1 MYQANSDSSCM
12 QKLCMLTKMATVCH
26 VCGAD
31 GGHFKLRCR
40 PHSTEPFFPFLEQQS
55 SSRGTL
61 VQEDGHISACRVCHA
76 FLNQQWLTFEKS
88 KTPISKRLYWLKRF
102 EPNGKRLSNFV
113 DHSGEDNEE
122 VGSEYSY
129 DSLPVVN
136 KSRSFSHVENGYPG
150 EELTQH
156 GSQYSGMDFDVKIPN
171 IVVCYCCA
179 ERIDGNACCI
189 VHTSHWSKS
198 EAPYFPCILTHPTPE
213 GAKPVDQLGRV
224 LMCEPCTLFLVRQW
238 QTFEGES
245 VPIHERRY
253 HLRPTVIPQLHS
265 SEREVTTQ
273 RACVLCF
280 EVPKNIDFRIIHSKA
295 RTPGEPFYPFLT
307 SVATFQ
313 GKQAFRKD
321 GTAQV
326 CGRCAKTL
334 DEQWNAHELAGT
346 PLERRVYQ
354 ITKCGQSPEDASVV
368 KYQGTETSRNTDSKH
383 EVCYLCG
390 SLSPLVGIQWVHCGE
405 KDNIGCSTEMSF
417 PFIRQWPKPHNAKTI
432 TDDHVHVCCD
442 CHKQL
447 QTQWETFEERG
458 LPLHEQEYTIK
469 GRHPVKLGGVL
480 VKTEQIEEVSSSS
493 YVCHLCG
500 HHNRCGEVCT
510 IRALP
515 VDDPSNSTHPF
526 FPFLLDIKHA
536 DGATP
541 LQDDKTAFV
550 CVKCEANLLSQWEMY
565 EKSSVLGK
573 TKPHLRSYL
582 THSFICTTCR
592 REVHIQEAEA
602 VSLNQFPSANL
613 IFQEGNSIKLRR
625 SGHIIICSSCKE
637 TFERCPAGQRESND
651 KGDPNSKA
659 KSDSVIVI
667 DSDSDGEKD
676 NNTSL
681 RHHNHHYSSPTSE
694 SNLIPESHRGLLTSG
709 SPEVPVQRITPE
721 ARSNSQDEISPQ
733 VSPGSSSRSPS
744 STPSNKNFH
753 LGPSPLLAPTS
764 TPPVVTITP
773 THSVNSRLT
782 SADSRRELE
791 RYPVWRS
798 KDSPTLQPRS
808 RPMPHIPK
816 PEDNRGFQ
824 PYRPGED
831 MRLPNDIRH
840 SHLTYDPAVMAAAT
854 MASYPIPP
862 AFIPPTHLPYHA
874 FRADEQMERY
884 GYLRQPF
891 FPLTPPHLIPHPS
904 LGLIPGLRY
913 PSELMHMP
921 HLPQG
926 VSYGGLVS
934 NASSA
939 ERERVLQDLRERER
953 KIEEAR
959 EAEMQLHRERSNSLS
974 ERDERLKVS
983 DIRRSPPR
991 EPSHISRI
999 HPHSSRSSSS
1009 SSSYDHAAVP
1019 MALIKKTE
1027 SEDKWAHKTHQSHTS
1042 PHRSE
1047 SRHDDSHRTTQGH
1060 KDKQYQRNSLHES
1073 SRTEP
1078 EKSHIPSLFPPD
1090 RRHEREPTSQKEHS
1104 KARPPPLIANHVP
1117 HEYSNHR
1124 TAEPLHS
1131 SSGLISHKAHSSAMS
1146 SDEGQSFS
1154 VKKAKMNARI
1164 PSPLNLQLQHPP
1176 KEKLSNHKT
1185 MPVLKPLDM
1194 EKPQKKFEFHYKEF
1208 QRIQSLRAD
1217 AQNRN
1222 QNLLEELDKDS
1233 IPVIVSKLDL
1243 EAKKRKE
1250 VRASGIYISSE
1261 SESDSDEEMEAKRDR
1276 YRRKMLRITTRSKMP
1291 LDKTE
1296 DKVAFLGAIGL
1307 VSQQTKEEIVN
1318 ERRKKRRSLLKEESP
1333 SRIRKACKPETPPP
1347 SLLPP
1352 PANISTKQFKK
1363 EPDYS
1368 KKCEF
1373 LHNCHLKL
1381 SSTDK
1386 KRELESARQYVE
1398 AYRTQKRRRLVEKTS
1413 ETSNEEV
1420 KEPTNDSEES
1430 LPPGTPLAVQ
1440 CGAPTIP
1447 VHVPAQ
1453 LYKSSSASQPQQQ
1466 QQQPHQQQQ
1475 LSASHKAPAY
1485 TLNNH
1490 HLLQTVPPLQNGMV
1504 HSTSKALSSA
1514 GEIPRDQMGGAESL
1528 QKGAD
1533 VKKKK
1538 KSSQFSIAS
1547 FLDLSH
1553 SGKHVDAQSFAQE
1566 FHNSVLRKTQ
1576 KSLANQKSGSAE
1588 SNRRETFF
1596 GDQQQ
1601 HSSSH
1606 SMLRHHPYSP
1616 AKPISASHSSFQWP
1630 GVDQISEAYYRHKT
1644 DQELEK
1650 MILKDQ
1656 LGRLQSNNIEL
1667 RSKDEKLT
1675 QRMSDLAESQQ
1686 LQSKTQ
1692 ESVQKEI
1699 QQLQKCFEDVKKTIS
1714 NLSKSS

>member
-1 MYQANSDSSCM
+1 MRGAA
-12 QKLCMLTKMATVCH
+12 MLLVECVSQEGDMGTKKQFRGQMVQS
-26 VCGAD
+26 GAYFD
-31 GGHFKLRCR
+31 FQTNKI
-40 PHSTEPFFPFLEQQS
+40 LE
-55 SSRGTL
+55 
-61 VQEDGHISACRVCHA
+61 
-76 FLNQQWLTFEKS
+76 LNVW
-88 KTPISKRLYWLKRF
+88 PGW
-102 EPNGKRLSNFV
+102 
-113 DHSGEDNEE
+113 SGE
-122 VGSEYSY
+122 
-129 DSLPVVN
+129 
-136 KSRSFSHVENGYPG
+136 SFLS
-150 EELTQH
+150 
-156 GSQYSGMDFDVKIPN
+156 
-171 IVVCYCCA
+171 
-179 ERIDGNACCI
+179 
-189 VHTSHWSKS
+189 
-198 EAPYFPCILTHPTPE
+198 FP
-213 GAKPVDQLGRV
+213 
-224 LMCEPCTLFLVRQW
+224 
-238 QTFEGES
+238 S
-245 VPIHERRY
+245 
-253 HLRPTVIPQLHS
+253 
-265 SEREVTTQ
+265 
-273 RACVLCF
+273 
-280 EVPKNIDFRIIHSKA
+280 
-295 RTPGEPFYPFLT
+295 
-307 SVATFQ
+307 
-313 GKQAFRKD
+313 
-321 GTAQV
+321 
-326 CGRCAKTL
+326 
-334 DEQWNAHELAGT
+334 
-346 PLERRVYQ
+346 
-354 ITKCGQSPEDASVV
+354 
-368 KYQGTETSRNTDSKH
+368 
-383 EVCYLCG
+383 
-390 SLSPLVGIQWVHCGE
+390 SPLCAPLNSTKHHCL
-405 KDNIGCSTEMSF
+405 SSF
-417 PFIRQWPKPHNAKTI
+417 PR
-432 TDDHVHVCCD
+432 
-442 CHKQL
+442 
-447 QTQWETFEERG
+447 
-458 LPLHEQEYTIK
+458 
-469 GRHPVKLGGVL
+469 
-480 VKTEQIEEVSSSS
+480 
-493 YVCHLCG
+493 
-500 HHNRCGEVCT
+500 
-510 IRALP
+510 
-515 VDDPSNSTHPF
+515 PSDYN
-526 FPFLLDIKHA
+526 
-536 DGATP
+536 
-541 LQDDKTAFV
+541 
-550 CVKCEANLLSQWEMY
+550 Y
-565 EKSSVLGK
+565 
-573 TKPHLRSYL
+573 
-582 THSFICTTCR
+582 
-592 REVHIQEAEA
+592 
-602 VSLNQFPSANL
+602 
-613 IFQEGNSIKLRR
+613 
-625 SGHIIICSSCKE
+625 
-637 TFERCPAGQRESND
+637 
-651 KGDPNSKA
+651 
-659 KSDSVIVI
+659 
-667 DSDSDGEKD
+667 
-676 NNTSL
+676 
-681 RHHNHHYSSPTSE
+681 
-694 SNLIPESHRGLLTSG
+694 
-709 SPEVPVQRITPE
+709 
-721 ARSNSQDEISPQ
+721 EISPQ

-1675 QRMSDLAESQQ
+1675 QRMSTSILSLPHSTGSGRKSQ

-1714 NLSKSS
+1714 NLSKSSFGLSSSSQEDGDNREDLWHKDGDNREDLWHRNGDNREDLWQEDGDNREDLWHKDGDNREDLWHKDGDNREDLWQEDGDNREDLWHKDGDNREDLWQEDGDNREDLWQEDCDNREDLWQEDGDNREDLWQEDGDNREDLWHKDGDNREDLWHKDGDNREDLWQGDGDYREDLWQEDGDNREDLWHKDGDNREDLWQEDGDNREDLWQEDGDNREDLWQEDGDNREDLWQEDGDNREDLWQEDGDNREDLWQEDGDNREDLWQEDGDNREDLWQEDGDYREDLWQEDGDNREDLWQEDGDYREDLWYI